1 MFTVALILLFLGHSG
16 IGSKS
21 TNIQLVTENDMN
33 QDKDRTEVTDR
44 NRIILDRG
52 KLFRIMKVARRNF
65 EERNDLQIPLT
76 DGFRNIKLKVNSN
89 SRKNKSKSP
98 VHNSYKGIRK
108 NRQIYRGDY
117 ISHIK
122 QKARPQLY
130 KENSGK
136 NVLRAGSDQVALGS
150 ILQPQHQLRI
160 EGHTFINPKESLPA
174 NLHKH
179 STLSPLHTPPYPSQS
194 LPYHPTTP
202 LPQYGPIHGYN
213 YATRHSYVQVQFG
226 RERSYPPT
234 QQVTVPALQ
243 HQTQSNTHHISFPP
257 SAAKKVNLVDP
268 TSRHLV
274 DLHKGGKENI
284 KLNSPPKLT
293 FKPTAKLISMNNKTP
308 HIISNDTKRPQGTL
322 LRFET
327 EPQKKLK
334 VRFEEPG
341 QSEEE
346 KMVRKKK
353 VIFPEA

>member
-226 RERSYPPT
+226 RERSYPHT
-234 QQVTVPALQ
+234 QQQKQP
-243 HQTQSNTHHISFPP
+243 NTHHISFPP
-257 SAAKKVNLVDP
+257 AAAKKVNLAGH
-268 TSRHLV
+268 TSRDLV
-274 DLHKGGKENI
+274 DLHKRARENI
-284 KLNSPPKLT
+284 KLNSPPNLI
-293 FKPTAKLISMNNKTP
+293 FKPTVNLINKTP
-308 HIISNDTKRPQGTL
+308 HIISNDTERPQKGGAL